1 MEEEKL
7 KVLYKKSMDH
17 NYLVADL
24 PGEDYEDY
32 RLEMILENDVAG
44 LLKASVR
51 MNEGRR
57 RIYYEIS
64 SMQPL
69 GRIFEHKEIKREDA
83 AQILRG
89 VVDVFK
95 SIREYMLSEGGLI
108 LDPEYLFVDPE
119 SLRPMVL
126 YMPWKT
132 AGMQERLLV
141 LMEYLME
148 HTDPNDAQSAL
159 WTYRLYKAAKNENC
173 VLGDIEKLVAKQPL
187 PGSEDRLQ
195 DTESISVMDSALG
208 DSVMKLTDIYT
219 DEEEEEENERR
230 QGLLTRIFGSRSK
243 NTQKKEENKAS
254 KKSGQKVTVPL
265 GGRKREFKEEATDKE
280 EEGSLPDFSEAFADM
295 EKLESTGEDYGK
307 TVFVGQT
314 DAPLENLLV
323 EKGKGRQYR
332 INSFPFTIG
341 KVKNC
346 VDLPLSDSSVSRIH
360 ARIFSQN
367 GHVYIQ
373 DCHSTNGTYINGVQ
387 LEAEEQVMLEKE
399 DEIGIGKVKF
409 NYM

>member
-132 AGMQERLLV
+132 AGSS
-141 LMEYLME
+141 
-148 HTDPNDAQSAL
+148 AQS
-159 WTYRLYKAAKNENC
+159 
-173 VLGDIEKLVAKQPL
+173 P
-187 PGSEDRLQ
+187 
-195 DTESISVMDSALG
+195 SA
-208 DSVMKLTDIYT
+208 
-219 DEEEEEENERR
+219 
-230 QGLLTRIFGSRSK
+230 
-243 NTQKKEENKAS
+243 
-254 KKSGQKVTVPL
+254 VP
-265 GGRKREFKEEATDKE
+265 
-280 EEGSLPDFSEAFADM
+280 
-295 EKLESTGEDYGK
+295 
-307 TVFVGQT
+307 
-314 DAPLENLLV
+314 
-323 EKGKGRQYR
+323 
-332 INSFPFTIG
+332 
-341 KVKNC
+341 
-346 VDLPLSDSSVSRIH
+346 
-360 ARIFSQN
+360 
-367 GHVYIQ
+367 
-373 DCHSTNGTYINGVQ
+373 
-387 LEAEEQVMLEKE
+387 
-399 DEIGIGKVKF
+399 
-409 NYM
+409 